1 MSTTFG
7 IPIREIDIELGDEYG
22 IYDYI
27 NPDFFQDVAI
37 RDNKGKM
44 RWIMALTDELPEITR
59 VYALDN
65 SQQEIYTI
73 RDIIKI
79 IEKQYIEKQ

>member
-1 MSTTFG
+1 MSTLFG

-22 IYDYI
+22 IYEYI
-27 NPDFFQDVAI
+27 NPDFFQDAAV

-44 RWIMALTDELPEITR
+44 RWIMALADELPDDTR

-65 SQQEIYTI
+65 SQQGIYTVG
-73 RDIIKI
+73 DIKKQ
-79 IEKQYIEKQ
+79 IEKQ